1 MKSVRDMGV
10 VEKNAKPGR
19 QQTSF
24 GAIAV
29 TPMPSLEELAAFYA
43 KTYYQDT
50 PSVTY
55 QGQYSENELDQ
66 KRMRAKLLLY
76 AVERVQSH
84 FSGQSRFLEVGCGE
98 GFVLQAAVQNGYE
111 VCGVDFSDFGLS
123 KFHPELRN
131 FLQTGDACQVL
142 GVMIANGACYDVC
155 VLQNVLEHVRE
166 PKALLEQV
174 YKVMDLDSVAI
185 VTVPNDFSRLQKK
198 ALEIGIVDHEYWFL
212 PPQHLHYFDVDTA
225 RQFVTECGFEVLDAF
240 GDFPI
245 EFFLYH
251 PGSNYVANRENGRAA
266 HEARLQLDLLLAERG
281 IPSYYA
287 FCQALSGCGVGRN
300 VSLVIR
306 KNGNG

>member
-1 MKSVRDMGV
+1 MKSVRDMGADANNP
-10 VEKNAKPGR
+10 EFGR
-19 QQTSF
+19 QQTPF

-43 KTYYQDT
+43 KIYYQDT

-55 QGQYSENELDQ
+55 QGHYSENELAQ
-66 KRMRAKLLLY
+66 KRMRAKVLLY
-76 AVERVQSH
+76 AVERAKSH
-84 FSGQSRFLEVGCGE
+84 SNGLSRFLEVGCGE
-98 GFVLQAAVQNGYE
+98 GFVLQAAAQDGYE
-111 VCGVDFSDFGLS
+111 VCGVDYSDFGLS

-142 GVMIANGACYDVC
+142 GVMIARGDCYDVC

-174 YKVMDLDSVAI
+174 YKVMDRDSVVV
-185 VTVPNDFSRLQKK
+185 VTVPNDFSRLQMK
-198 ALEIGIVDHEYWFL
+198 ALEMGIVGHEYWFL

-225 RQFVTECGFEVLDAF
+225 RQFVTQCGFEVLDAF

-251 PGSNYVANRENGRAA
+251 PGSNYVLNRDNGKAA

-281 IPSYYA
+281 IPAYYA